1 MAVKIQPFST
11 KFKGKCGLYKIT
23 IADKYY
29 YGSSNNLYNRYYQHL
44 PELRWGKH
52 KNRYLQ
58 GAYNKHNDF
67 RFDVLCIC
75 EPNQRRELEQQLLST
90 CFGDRNCM
98 NLTLRTEGPSGIV
111 WTKDARE
118 KQSKTMM
125 GNQNGRYAKGI
136 KKQWSPDAKEH
147 VRQCRSKRFIAIDP
161 NGVSTT
167 FLGYQELCGTFG
179 VPARTIFS
187 WIKYPLT
194 PRRKFKDWVF
204 INDGGGIS
212 FR

>member
-58 GAYNKHNDF
+58 GTYNKHGDF

-90 CFGDRNCM
+90 CFGDKNCM
-98 NLTLRTEGPSGIV
+98 NLTLRTEGPSGV
-111 WTKDARE
+111 AWTEDARE
-118 KQSKTMM
+118 KQSKKMM
-125 GNQNGRYAKGI
+125 GNQNGRYGKGI
-136 KKQWSPDAKEH
+136 KKQWSPEAKEH
-147 VRQCRSKRFIAIDP
+147 FRQCYGTKVIAIDP

-167 FLGYQELCGTFG
+167 YPQVREAYEILGMAEKTFFRWLKN
-179 VPARTIFS
+179 PSISRRT
-187 WIKYPLT
+187 
-194 PRRKFKDWVF
+194 FKNWVF
-204 INDGGGIS
+204 IYEGGVI
-212 FR
+212 